1 MYFIFFDG
9 GGMLTVAK
17 REAERAKEK
26 LNICVSSASDTMFA
40 IASAFRPVYWRALN
54 ICIVYA
60 ERKDE
65 EMEIG

>member
-1 MYFIFFDG
+1 
-9 GGMLTVAK
+9 MLDSAQCETVNGNESKKA
-17 REAERAKEK
+17 REK

-40 IASAFRPVYWRALN
+40 MASAFRPVYWRALN